1 MVEDA
6 GLFLKAVGFV
16 HNKAVVL
23 VGLGFVEG
31 FGAAEE
37 VIYARAPQRAGQFG
51 RVHKAGRGVARYALR
66 YHFLFGQLD
75 QQVYGYHAFA
85 GAGAAFHYKH
95 VLWAG
100 GGLAGLGQGG
110 FVDYL
115 LVVHHYKFLVAL
127 QHAGQAVGQVLAG
140 FYFAVV
146 YAVKQAVPAGPVAVF
161 YIALYELLQLQGVGL
176 KKDRGLFGVLGVER
190 VGDGVVGRVIV
201 QVGAGVKVDLFFLH
215 GGVVVFQQA
224 LVGPGLVGRV
234 RGLLRA
240 ALEGGYYYA
249 VLGGEVR
256 LLPLL

>member
-1 MVEDA
+1 M
-6 GLFLKAVGFV
+6 
-16 HNKAVVL
+16 
-23 VGLGFVEG
+23 
-31 FGAAEE
+31 
-37 VIYARAPQRAGQFG
+37 P
-51 RVHKAGRGVARYALR
+51 
-66 YHFLFGQLD
+66 
-75 QQVYGYHAFA
+75 
-85 GAGAAFHYKH
+85 
-95 VLWAG
+95 G

-110 FVDYL
+110 LVDYL

-146 YAVKQAVPAGPVAVF
+146 YAVKQAVAAGPVAVF

-201 QVGAGVKVDLFFLH
+201 QVGAGVKVYLFFLH
-215 GGVVVFQQA
+215 GLVVVLEQA
-224 LVGPGLVGRV
+224 FVRPGLVGRV